1 VTNDGSMD
9 ELQAQVDGLWPELK
23 AAAKVRS
30 E

>member
-1 VTNDGSMD
+1 MD